1 VSSDELRPDAPRG
14 RFVAIACAAA
24 GIGALIYAALST
36 AWVVTGSGTGFGLRT
51 FEACSPL
58 GCDRKP
64 IGQLPAETVKA
75 AFDHAGELTWVSIWV
90 AVAGLGIAMLPMI
103 VGVRLGVARVAS
115 RLGVLA
121 LVVALGGAVWFVLSR
136 PGTSGGQSTYALSLG
151 FWVFCA
157 GDIVAMTAGQLLAK
171 LHLPA
176 DPS

>member
-1 VSSDELRPDAPRG
+1 MSAGDIPDDDLRPDAPRG
-14 RFVAIACAAA
+14 RFVAVAVAAA
-24 GIGALIYAALST
+24 GLAALIYAALST
-36 AWVVTGSGTGFGLRT
+36 AWLVTGSGTGLGLRT
-51 FEACSPL
+51 YETCSQY

-64 IGQLPAETVKA
+64 IGEVVA
-75 AFDHAGELTWVSIWV
+75 ALDRAGQLTWVSIWV
-90 AVAGLGIAMLPMI
+90 AVAGLGIAILPMI

-121 LVVALGGAVWFVLSR
+121 LVAALGGAVWFVMSR
-136 PGTSGGQSTYALSLG
+136 PGTTAGQSTYSLSLG

>member
-1 VSSDELRPDAPRG
+1 MISDELRPDAPRG
-14 RFVAIACAAA
+14 RFVAIAVAAA
-24 GIGALIYAALST
+24 GIAALVYAALST
-36 AWVVTGSGTGFGLRT
+36 AWIVTGSGTGFGLRT
-51 FEACSPL
+51 YEVCSQY
-58 GCDRKP
+58 GCDRKALGAVAP
-64 IGQLPAETVKA
+64 GAL
-75 AFDHAGELTWVSIWV
+75 DHAGQMTWIAIWV
-90 AVAGLGIAMLPMI
+90 AVGGLGIAVLPML
-103 VGVRLGVARVAS
+103 VGARLGVARVAS

-176 DPS
+176 DPG